1 MSNVEIK
8 IATEYNNK
16 GVKDAEK
23 SMRKLQKSVRNLAG
37 ALGIGLSTRAIVQF
51 GKASVKAFT
60 EDEIAAAKL
69 TNTMKNLGLE
79 LSAPSMQRFIER
91 LASATGVVDDQ
102 LRPAMQSLLQVTGS
116 VVQSQKILAASIDV
130 SRATGTDLTQVANDM
145 AQAFVGN
152 TKGLRKYNLGLT
164 QAELKTASFADI
176 MNRMNTLF
184 GGASQA
190 FLATYAGQLTLL
202 GQAAGE
208 AQEVI
213 GKGIID
219 GLIAMNGKDADISNV
234 VTLMQNL
241 AQAVSDTAYGFG
253 IIIDKVNSIPVLGQ
267 ALKAVGFVLSA
278 GSIFNAPRMLGQA
291 QRKKDEQKG
300 ALTGQVSSALAAKA
314 REDAAKAEK
323 LAKAR
328 AKALIDAQNKAL
340 KLQKDSL
347 KIKQIGAVFDLQ
359 QIQIAAALKGKIS
372 EEERTRL
379 ELQSALLAGNVD
391 EAERLVRKLAETT
404 GMGQELRNWLL
415 KLPDAKN
422 PFEAWK
428 SYLDAIEAQA
438 KRIGITPTNPNAP
451 TNPIG
456 ALPTPVIPEAS
467 PEIQKILNELTAIAM
482 TQGVN
487 NNFSDYIYA
496 GGPKSGQPVIINLN
510 IDSQKMA
517 DAISADQT
525 NSSLSG
531 KQIQINRNTG
541 SFATL

>member
-8 IATEYNNK
+8 IATEYNGK
-16 GVKDAEK
+16 GATDAEK
-23 SMRKLQKSVRNLAG
+23 AMRKLQKTVRNLAG
-37 ALGIGLSTRAIVQF
+37 AFGVALSARAIVQF
-51 GKASVKAFT
+51 GKASVKAFA
-60 EDEIAAAKL
+60 EDEAAASKL
-69 TNTMKNLGLE
+69 TNTMKNLGIE
-79 LSAPSMQRFIER
+79 LSAPSMQRFIEN

-116 VVQSQKILAASIDV
+116 VAQSQKILAASIDV

-176 MNRMNTLF
+176 MNRMNELF

-190 FLATYAGQLTLL
+190 FLATYAGQLSLL
-202 GQAAGE
+202 AQAAGE

-219 GLIAMNGKDADISNV
+219 GLVAMNGKDADISNV

-241 AQAVSDTAYGFG
+241 AQAVSDAAYGFG
-253 IIIDKVNSIPVLGQ
+253 LLVDKVNSIPVLGE
-267 ALKAVGFVLSA
+267 ALRAVGFVLSDSSPLS
-278 GSIFNAPRMLGQA
+278 GLRKLGAA

-314 REDAAKAEK
+314 REDQAKAEK

-328 AKALIDAQNKAL
+328 AKSLLDSQNKAL
-340 KLQKDSL
+340 KAQKDSL
-347 KIKQIGAVFDLQ
+347 KIKQMGAVFDLQ

-379 ELQSALLAGNVD
+379 ELQSALLAGNVE
-391 EAERLVRKLAETT
+391 EAERLVRKLSETT
-404 GMGQELRNWLL
+404 GIGVELRAWLQQ
-415 KLPDAKN
+415 LPDAKN
-422 PFEAWK
+422 PFSAWK

-438 KRIGITPTNPNAP
+438 KRIGNTPSGAQSFMGQTITPSQILEDPSKYVDVIVADSERALAMAEAVLKSLGIDSPNAA
-451 TNPIG
+451 TTVNV
-456 ALPTPVIPEAS
+456 TV
-467 PEIQKILNELTAIAM
+467 
-482 TQGVN
+482 QGSVTTE
-487 NNFSDYIYA
+487 SDLVEVVRN
-496 GGPKSGQPVIINLN
+496 GL
-510 IDSQKMA
+510 
-517 DAISADQT
+517 
-525 NSSLSG
+525 
-531 KQIQINRNTG
+531 INRSMESKLAQLDRNLG
-541 SFATL
+541 AFG

>member
-8 IATEYNNK
+8 IATEYNGK
-16 GVKDAEK
+16 GTSDAEK
-23 SMRKLQKSVRNLAG
+23 AMRKLQKTVRNLAG
-37 ALGIGLSTRAIVQF
+37 ALGVGLSARAIVQF
-51 GKASVKAFT
+51 GKASVKAFA
-60 EDEIAAAKL
+60 EDEAAASKL

-79 LSAPSMQRFIER
+79 LSAPSMQRFIEG

-102 LRPAMQSLLQVTGS
+102 LRPAMQALLQVTGS
-116 VVQSQKILAASIDV
+116 VSQSQKILAASIDV

-164 QAELKTASFADI
+164 QAELKTASFSDI
-176 MNRMNTLF
+176 MTRMNNLF

-190 FLATYAGQLTLL
+190 FLATYAGQLSLL
-202 GQAAGE
+202 AQAAGE

-253 IIIDKVNSIPVLGQ
+253 LIADKINSIPLLGD
-267 ALKAVGFVLSA
+267 AIKAIGFVLA
-278 GSIFNAPRMLGQA
+278 NGSIFAGPRLLGQS

-314 REDAAKAEK
+314 REDQAKAEK

-328 AKALIDAQNKAL
+328 AKSLLDSQNKAL
-340 KLQKDSL
+340 KAQKDSL
-347 KIKQIGAVFDLQ
+347 KIKQMGAVFDLQ

-391 EAERLVRKLAETT
+391 EAEKLVKKLAATT
-404 GMGQELRNWLL
+404 GIGVELRAWLL
-415 KLPDAKN
+415 ALPDAKN
-422 PFEAWK
+422 PFSAWK
-428 SYLDAIEAQA
+428 GYLDAIEAQA
-438 KRIGITPTNPNAP
+438 KRIGNTPSGALSFMGQSITPDQLAEDPSKYVDIIVADSERALKAAEDVLKYLGIDSPNAG
-451 TNPIG
+451 TNVYVTVEG
-456 ALPTPVIPEAS
+456 SVTSEGDLVESVRNAFL
-467 PEIQKILNELTAIAM
+467 
-482 TQGVN
+482 
-487 NNFSDYIYA
+487 
-496 GGPKSGQPVIINLN
+496 
-510 IDSQKMA
+510 
-517 DAISADQT
+517 
-525 NSSLSG
+525 NSSLAAKASR
-531 KQIQINRNTG
+531 IERNLG
-541 SFATL
+541 VFG

>member
-8 IATEYNNK
+8 IATEYNGK
-16 GVKDAEK
+16 GTKDAEK
-23 SMRKLQKSVRNLAG
+23 AMRKLQKTVRNLAG
-37 ALGIGLSTRAIVQF
+37 ALGVALSARAVVQF
-51 GKASVKAFT
+51 GKASVKAFA
-60 EDEIAAAKL
+60 EDEAAASKL
-69 TNTMKNLGLE
+69 TNTMKNLGIE
-79 LSAPSMQRFIER
+79 LSAPSMQRFIEN

-116 VVQSQKILAASIDV
+116 VAQSQKILAASIDV

-176 MNRMNTLF
+176 MNRMNDLF

-190 FLATYAGQLTLL
+190 FLATYAGQLSLL
-202 GQAAGE
+202 AQAAGE

-219 GLIAMNGKDADISNV
+219 GLVAMNGKDADITNT

-253 IIIDKVNSIPVLGQ
+253 ILIDKVNSIPILGE
-267 ALKAVGFVLSA
+267 ALRAVGFVLSA
-278 GSIFNAPRMLGQA
+278 GSIFSIPRQLGEN

-300 ALTGQVSSALAAKA
+300 ALTGQVSSALASKA
-314 REDAAKAEK
+314 REDQAKAEK

-328 AKALIDAQNKAL
+328 AKALLDSQNKSL
-340 KLQKDSL
+340 KAQKDSL
-347 KIKQIGAVFDLQ
+347 KIKQMGAVFDLQ

-379 ELQSALLAGNVD
+379 ELQSALLAGNVE

-404 GMGQELRNWLL
+404 GIGVELRAWLRA
-415 KLPDAKN
+415 LPDAKN

-428 SYLDAIEAQA
+428 GYLDAIEAQA
-438 KRIGITPTNPNAP
+438 KRIGNTPSGAQTFMGQSITP
-451 TNPIG
+451 
-456 ALPTPVIPEAS
+456 S
-467 PEIQKILNELTAIAM
+467 QILEDPSKY
-482 TQGVN
+482 V
-487 NNFSDYIYA
+487 D
-496 GGPKSGQPVIINLN
+496 IIVA
-510 IDSQKMA
+510 DAERAQKMA
-517 DAISADQT
+517 EATLKYLGIDNGNGGTTVNITVEGSVTTEGDLVEVVR
-525 NSSLSG
+525 NGL
-531 KQIQINRNTG
+531 INRSMESKLAQLDRNLG
-541 SFATL
+541 AFG